1 MPSMLELDEFNVS
14 ELDDNDF
21 WLDDKRSSLEEG
33 LVSLDELSAEL
44 SATLEELCR
53 ASVFSSSQV
62 PATSLV
68 QAKNAMEQT
77 KNKYLNWL
85 IVVLL
90 FCNPFC
96 LFCPLAEKVVSS
108 VDRPG

>member
-1 MPSMLELDEFNVS
+1 MLELDEFNVS

-33 LVSLDELSAEL
+33 LVSLDELSAKL

-68 QAKNAMEQT
+68 QAKNTMEQT
-77 KNKYLNWL
+77 RNKYLNWL
-85 IVVLL
+85 IVVPP
-90 FCNPFC
+90 FCNPFY
-96 LFCPLAEKVVSS
+96 LFYPLMEKVVSS
-108 VDRPG
+108 GGKPG

>member
-1 MPSMLELDEFNVS
+1 MLELDEFNVS

-21 WLDDKRSSLEEG
+21 WLDDKRS
-33 LVSLDELSAEL
+33 SLDELSAEL

-77 KNKYLNWL
+77 RNKYLNWL

>member
-44 SATLEELCR
+44 SMVTLEELCC
-53 ASVFSSSQV
+53 ATVFSSSQV

-68 QAKNAMEQT
+68 QAKNAME
-77 KNKYLNWL
+77 
-85 IVVLL
+85 
-90 FCNPFC
+90 
-96 LFCPLAEKVVSS
+96 
-108 VDRPG
+108 